1 MADNLQYDT
10 DQELLTAARQ
20 GNQDAYKQLFEKYW
34 QDLYEVAYKRLRS
47 REDARDIIQDVFLS
61 FFKSIHTIELG
72 ESLAGYLFTAVRN
85 RVFNHF
91 EKQTVRLKILLAQ
104 PMNPVQSEELIWSN
118 MRTKELRDII
128 AAEIRQLPPK
138 MREIYQLS
146 RDEQLTIGEIA
157 KLLILSPQTVK
168 NQLYQALQR
177 IRISLK
183 KQKLDSFLFF
193 I

>member
-1 MADNLQYDT
+1 
-10 DQELLTAARQ
+10 
-20 GNQDAYKQLFEKYW
+20 
-34 QDLYEVAYKRLRS
+34 LRS

-85 RVFNHF
+85 RIFNHF
-91 EKQTVRLKILLAQ
+91 EKQTVRLKTLLAQ

-118 MRTKELRDII
+118 MRTKELKDII

-157 KLLILSPQTVK
+157 ELLVLSPQTVK

-177 IRISLK
+177 IRIALK
-183 KQKLDSFLFF
+183 QQNLDSFLFF
-193 I
+193 F